1 MKTKPAVSEFHR
13 PVVWVTGASRGIGK
27 EIAKHFAFIG
37 CEVCVS
43 GRKIY
48 ALNAVVKEITKF
60 GGRAYAFQM
69 DVTNQRSV
77 RAAYLKIYKKFG
89 SVDVLVNNA
98 GISSFKP
105 FLDTT
110 MKEFEAIIGTNLLGG
125 ISCIKEVLPAMAK
138 RESGWIFNIISMVA
152 RKTYEASSAYTAS
165 KDGLLGLGK
174 VLREE
179 LRRYNIKVVNVLPG
193 ATETDIWHPKVREK
207 YAGRMMKPK
216 SVAASVVAI
225 FQMPPD
231 LVVDEMVVR
240 PIQGDLN

>member
-1 MKTKPAVSEFHR
+1 MKSIQDTADIHR

-43 GRKIY
+43 GRKMN

-60 GGRAYAFQM
+60 GGRAYAFQA
-69 DVTNQRSV
+69 DVQNQRSV
-77 RAAYLKIYKKFG
+77 HGTYLKIQKKFG
-89 SVDVLVNNA
+89 GVDVLVNNA

-110 MKEFEAIIGTNLLGG
+110 MKEFEAIIATNLLGG
-125 ISCIKEVLPAMAK
+125 ISCIKEVVPEMAERK
-138 RESGWIFNIISMVA
+138 SGWIFNIISMVA
-152 RKTYEASSAYTAS
+152 RKTYESSSAYTAS

-193 ATETDIWHPKVREK
+193 ATETEIWHPKIREK
-207 YAGRMMKPK
+207 YADRMMKPE
-216 SVAASVVAI
+216 SVAASIVAI

-240 PIQGDLN
+240 PIQGDLS